1 MNIKYLQESL
11 LTFGWCVLPSL
22 VDKPAE
28 IAKSIMEETLECL
41 FTEEDDLRAIENM
54 KEDGI
59 DPFLLLTQPD
69 LREKYLDDP
78 TSIWHNGNMRQPKLS
93 RNTGMMNI
101 YFNNMVRD
109 KILFNENIY
118 NTINLLYECLTG
130 IKEDSIYLY
139 GSDRVAIK
147 AKGSTDMPYH
157 IDCNIVYN
165 GRPCFSENDVEFIS
179 APTHPLTMF
188 RIQSIVTLQIDSE
201 EKFNGR
207 TEILSGYNRYFL
219 LGIKFFSRY
228 FPLKKYKKGREFVPI
243 ILTDVFKQHLSSF
256 LEYVKSFY
264 FEDTEKLIPFAETS
278 LKEEELHIYDSLP
291 KERVEIEWL
300 MPRVKEGD
308 ILCFDQRLP
317 HRNTKNKS
325 SISRVSTFISLYPKS
340 YYNLDVDVPIYNLFE
355 GKVEKSRDTYDNIL
369 ERERYKDVW
378 EKRVSFQLTPL
389 IKRMLNIEEFGTRSN
404 PPKNREM
411 MRK

>member
-1 MNIKYLQESL
+1 
-11 LTFGWCVLPSL
+11 
-22 VDKPAE
+22 
-28 IAKSIMEETLECL
+28 
-41 FTEEDDLRAIENM
+41 
-54 KEDGI
+54 
-59 DPFLLLTQPD
+59 
-69 LREKYLDDP
+69 
-78 TSIWHNGNMRQPKLS
+78 
-93 RNTGMMNI
+93 
-101 YFNNMVRD
+101 
-109 KILFNENIY
+109 
-118 NTINLLYECLTG
+118 
-130 IKEDSIYLY
+130 
-139 GSDRVAIK
+139 
-147 AKGSTDMPYH
+147 
-157 IDCNIVYN
+157 
-165 GRPCFSENDVEFIS
+165 
-179 APTHPLTMF
+179 
-188 RIQSIVTLQIDSE
+188 
-201 EKFNGR
+201 
-207 TEILSGYNRYFL
+207 
-219 LGIKFFSRY
+219 
-228 FPLKKYKKGREFVPI
+228 
-243 ILTDVFKQHLSSF
+243 VFKQHLSSF